1 MVSSMTHFTRHVW
14 YEDCLKMMESGE
26 NVYRMPLTCKLESN
40 YVNHLQPCC
49 FSALPQSPICCGFS
63 SSNGFVMISDTS
75 WLQWAYLI
83 LLMTIPLIMVSF
95 FLTGDLEMQ
104 GALFLTGLQCHGQP
118 RIGIYENNK

>member
-1 MVSSMTHFTRHVW
+1 
-14 YEDCLKMMESGE
+14 
-26 NVYRMPLTCKLESN
+26 
-40 YVNHLQPCC
+40 
-49 FSALPQSPICCGFS
+49 
-63 SSNGFVMISDTS
+63 MISDTS